1 MLAVVLATLSASALS
16 ARAERASW
24 HGTLNTDAAATDN
37 VFSGS
42 DSASRE
48 VDLFFQIRPGLM
60 FTYGSPRMLQE
71 LSADLEI
78 LDYTRHSDEPSVS
91 ARGGWRSVFV
101 PGPRSEASLS
111 VAASTA
117 QLAGIT
123 SRSTPDESVVQLQ
136 PTGNLRV
143 MAADVGES
151 MSYVASREWNIGQS
165 VFARWNKTD
174 DEAMDPTIVESAE
187 AGLTLTAERSFV
199 NNSFGLELGGSVL
212 RMERVAPVGAEM
224 GSRLERQIVPRARLQ
239 WRHDI
244 DKYLSTSV
252 DGGAAYVIPYGT
264 DPYNPGAM
272 DRHAG
277 LFPIAGVQGAYTDTW
292 GLATLSFRRDVSPNM
307 LIAQNTVN
315 DSAILTAA
323 VPLPWL
329 NEGHR
334 LSPRFVGMGVVG
346 YQRTKLIDT
355 VSDDLASS
363 FKAARIDVG
372 VMYTPRPGLSY
383 GARYEFMYQTGDTAA
398 AGNLPGFW
406 RNTIFA
412 TLALRYPAEVAAEMP
427 KRRKNSMRADK
438 SDQNTLGAE
447 PVVPGGLD

>member
-1 MLAVVLATLSASALS
+1 MIAVVLAGLSATAV
-16 ARAERASW
+16 AERTSW

-60 FTYGSPRMLQE
+60 FTYASPRMIQE
-71 LSADLEI
+71 LSTDFEV

-111 VAASTA
+111 VSASTA

-123 SRSTPDESVVQLQ
+123 SRSAPDESVVQLQ

-143 MAADVGES
+143 TAADVSES
-151 MSYVASREWNIGQS
+151 MSYVATREMSIGQS

-187 AGLTLTAERSFV
+187 AGLTLNAERSYV
-199 NNSFGLELGGSVL
+199 NNSFGLEVGGSVL
-212 RMERVAPVGAEM
+212 RMERVAPIGAEM
-224 GSRLERQIVPRARLQ
+224 GSRLERQLIPRARLQ

-244 DKYLSTSV
+244 DQHLSTSV

-264 DPYNPGAM
+264 DPYNPGVK

-277 LFPIAGVQGAYTDTW
+277 LFPIVGIQGAYTDTW

-315 DSAILTAA
+315 DSAILTAS

-334 LSPRFVGMGVVG
+334 LQPRFVGMGVLG
-346 YQRTKLIDT
+346 YQRTKLLDLE
-355 VSDDLASS
+355 SDDTASS
-363 FKAARIDVG
+363 FKAARIDIG

-398 AGNLPGFW
+398 AVNLPGFW

-412 TLALRYPAEVAAEMP
+412 TLSLRYPAEVAAQMP
-427 KRRKNSMRADK
+427 KRRKNSLRADK
-438 SDQNTLGAE
+438 SDQNMLGAE
-447 PVVPGGLD
+447 PVVPGGLE